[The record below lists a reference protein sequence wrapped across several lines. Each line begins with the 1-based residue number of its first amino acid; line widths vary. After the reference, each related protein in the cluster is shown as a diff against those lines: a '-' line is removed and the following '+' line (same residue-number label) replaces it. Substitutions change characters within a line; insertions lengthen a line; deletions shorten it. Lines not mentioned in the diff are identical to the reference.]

1 MSFLIRVFNAKST
14 IMIGLFLEAV
24 QLFWYGFG
32 TQVWM
37 MWMAGALA
45 AVASITYPAISSY
58 VSTHAGKDKQGVVQG
73 MITGIRGLCN
83 GLGPALFGII
93 FSLFHVDLSHV
104 GLSHPVTGVAHGSF
118 NRSTSNPQLN
128 VAHFNSSLSLNSNTV
143 IPGPPFVF
151 GSLLVF
157 LAMLVTAFIPQLI
170 QYKSKF
176 NNEILGLGYGGDS
189 TGKRPSGPS
198 KSSYSNYYYTNI
210 DTSNGGNGMRH
221 QSACDE
227 AFKSGEENDLK
238 DDGYVDCSLTTP
250 VPVCDRSSSEI
261 ETRLRGKSVTCE
273 VTVPL
278 IGASSD
284 DCM

>member
-118 NRSTSNPQLN
+118 NRSTNNPQLN
-128 VAHFNSSLSLNSNTV
+128 AAHFNSSLSLNSSTV

-176 NNEILGLGYGGDS
+176 NTEILGFGDS
-189 TGKRPSGPS
+189 SGSKRPSGPS
-198 KSSYSNYYYTNI
+198 KSYSNYYYTNI
-210 DTSNGGNGMRH
+210 ENNSNLMRH
-221 QSACDE
+221 QSAIEE
-227 AFKSGEENDLK
+227 AFKSEESDIK
-238 DDGYVDCSLTTP
+238 DDQGYQDCSLSTP
-250 VPVCDRSSSEI
+250 VPACERSSNEI
-261 ETRLRGKSVTCE
+261 ETRMRGKSVNCE

-278 IGASSD
+278 IGTSNFD

>member
-14 IMIGLFLEAV
+14 IMIGLFLEAI

-118 NRSTSNPQLN
+118 NRSTINPQNNL
-128 VAHFNSSLSLNSNTV
+128 VHLNSSLSINSNSV

-176 NNEILGLGYGGDS
+176 NNEILGFGDS
-189 TGKRPSGPS
+189 SGKRPSGVT
-198 KSSYSNYYYTNI
+198 KSYSNYYYTNI
-210 DTSNGGNGMRH
+210 ETNGGSSNLRH
-221 QSACDE
+221 HATMPDDALKSDE
-227 AFKSGEENDLK
+227 SDLK
-238 DDGYVDCSLTTP
+238 DDQGFVECSLTTP
-250 VPVCDRSSSEI
+250 VPACDRSSSEI
-261 ETRLRGKSVTCE
+261 ETRLRGKSVVCE

-278 IGASSD
+278 IGASSFD